1 MVRRSISA
9 IVLIASAGLYT
20 LTAAERVTV
29 VLTNGERRSGE
40 VVATGNDSA
49 AFVGGQFRLIENGQ
63 EQAIPIEQI
72 AVIDFTGG
80 TPSPLE
86 LSRVAPN
93 TGGQTAIMRS
103 GHAQAGK
110 FVNVVRGDTLLWES
124 RGQQEQ
130 YPIRDVSRVYLN
142 PASARSVYNVERE
155 RGGVAVGS
163 GTGTSG
169 TLTGGTTINV
179 PANQA
184 WTDSGITV
192 NSGDRVMFQATGSI
206 NYGQSAGQ
214 TATPDGGGERR
225 SNYPDPSV
233 PVGALIGKVGNN
245 GTPFAIGNQ
254 RQALSMPASGRLFL
268 GVNDNER
275 GDNSGAFSVI
285 VAKQ

>member
-1 MVRRSISA
+1 MVRRVISTV
-9 IVLIASAGLYT
+9 VLVASAGLYT
-20 LTAAERVTV
+20 LTAAERATV

-40 VVATGNDSA
+40 VVATGNDNA

-63 EQAIPIEQI
+63 EQSIPIEQV

-103 GHAQAGK
+103 GHAQGGK
-110 FVNVVRGDTLLWES
+110 FVNIIRGDTLLWENG

-142 PASARSVYNVERE
+142 PASARTVYNVERD
-155 RGGVAVGS
+155 RGGVAVG
-163 GTGTSG
+163 TGTTGS
-169 TLTGGTTINV
+169 LTGGTTINV
-179 PANQA
+179 LANVP

-192 NSGDRVMFQATGSI
+192 NAGDRVMFQASGTI

-225 SNYPDPSV
+225 AGYPDPTV

-245 GTPFAIGNQ
+245 GKPFAIGSQ
-254 RQALSMPASGRLFL
+254 RQALGMPASGRLFL

-275 GDNSGAFSVI
+275 TDNSGAFTVI
-285 VAKQ
+285 VARQ